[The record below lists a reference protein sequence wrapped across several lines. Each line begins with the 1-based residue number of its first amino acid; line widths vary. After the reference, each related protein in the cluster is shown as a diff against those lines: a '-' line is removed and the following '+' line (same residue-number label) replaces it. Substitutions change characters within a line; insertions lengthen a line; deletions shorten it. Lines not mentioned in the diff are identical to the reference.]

1 MLNLII
7 KTALNNRLAV
17 VAIAV
22 GLMVYGIVQTQ
33 QLPIDVL
40 PDLTRPRV
48 ALITECPGLA
58 PEEVETLVTFPL
70 EAAVNGATGVM
81 AVRST
86 SDIGLSVIYVDFDWG
101 QDVYVARQIVSERI
115 ASVMGTLPDGVAPR
129 MGPISSLLGQI
140 VLVGMWSETG
150 ETSALDLRTIG
161 DWVVRTQLRRI
172 EGVAEVITMG
182 GGRMQFQVLVDPHS
196 LHKYDVTLHQVETAL
211 QAGNLNVSGGYV
223 NRGSRELLV
232 RGIGRVNTVEDIRS
246 IVIEHRPERSV
257 LVSDVATVA
266 RRAQVKRGDAAING
280 HDGVVLTIQK
290 QPGTDT
296 RQITEEINSAIAQLR
311 QSLPDDVKISAT
323 YEQREFID
331 YSVSNVIEAVRDGAV
346 LVVVV
351 LFLFLL
357 NFRTT
362 AITLT
367 AIPLS
372 ILTTALIFHWLELSI
387 NVMTLGGIAIALGE
401 LVDDAI
407 VDIENIF
414 RRLKENR
421 QAGSPVPVLKVIF
434 DASSEVRGA
443 ILMSTVMVI
452 LVFAPLFA
460 LTGMEGRLFT
470 PLGIAYVVS
479 ITASTLVSLTVTPV
493 LSFYLLP
500 RGSGTKKGDG
510 FVLRGIKACV
520 RPILR
525 FSMTGV
531 GMTLVSTA
539 CLISVLFAGVTVWRM
554 GKGFLPRF
562 DEGAAQVNLFLNPG
576 TSLEESTKV
585 RRLADQKF
593 AELLKNEQ
601 NPDGILLW
609 FTAKTGRAEND
620 EHVMGVNTT
629 EYVMSL
635 NPESGKTREEIIQLL
650 DTAVADLAG
659 VETEVEQPIFHMIS
673 HMLSGVTAEIA
684 VKVFGDN
691 IGELEKTANQIK
703 TVLADVPGLQPPMVE
718 QITFIPQIRI
728 DLKREQ
734 LKSYGV
740 SAAYVHEMVET
751 ALNGRI
757 VSTIIDGQKSFDL
770 LVRFDDE
777 FRSNFDSLDRTP
789 IELPSGG
796 RIPLSELARIRET
809 VGPNKIKREDARRR
823 IVVRVNTRGRD
834 LRSAIDEI
842 QATIADKV
850 KLPSGYSVA
859 YSGQFEAQESATR
872 RLLIFSA
879 LAVVGIFVVLYST
892 FASRNIVLQILVALP
907 IAFVGGVVALVLT
920 NQTLTVASM
929 VGFISL
935 GGIAARNGILLVET
949 YIAKVK
955 QDGRTKE
962 AVIEGSLE
970 RVAPVLMTALTTGIG
985 LIPLVIGGH
994 LPGKEILFPVA
1005 TVIVGG
1011 LITSTLAEFLLRP
1024 GMFWYLT
1031 GDIQKLHAGEQLDSA
1046 SADMA

>member
-17 VAIAV
+17 VAIAI
-22 GLMVYGIVQTQ
+22 GLMIYGAMQTR

-48 ALITECPGLA
+48 VLITECPGLA
-58 PEEVETLVTFPL
+58 PEEVETLVTFPM
-70 EAAVNGATGVM
+70 EAAVNGATGVT
-81 AVRST
+81 AVRSS

-101 QDVYVARQIVSERI
+101 QDVYIARQIVSERI
-115 ASVMGTLPDGVAPR
+115 AAVIGNLPEGVRPR

-140 VLVGMWSETG
+140 VLVGMWSKSG
-150 ETSALDLRTIG
+150 ETDALQLRTLG
-161 DWVVRTQLRRI
+161 DWVVRTRFLRI
-172 EGVAEVITMG
+172 QGIAEVITMG
-182 GGRMQFQVLVDPHS
+182 GGRMQYQVLVDPHA

-211 QAGNLNVSGGYV
+211 NDGNLNVSGGYV
-223 NRGSRELLV
+223 NRGAKELLV
-232 RGIGRVNTVEDIRS
+232 RGIGRVRSAKDIES
-246 IVIEHRPERSV
+246 IVIDHRTERPV
-257 LVSDVATVA
+257 LVRDVATVEK
-266 RRAQVKRGDAAING
+266 RAQVKRGDSAING
-280 HDGVVLTIQK
+280 NDGVVLTIQK

-296 RQITEEINSAIAQLR
+296 RKITEEINQALTELR
-311 QSLPDDVKISAT
+311 VSMPDDVRISAT

-331 YSVSNVIEAVRDGAV
+331 YSVHNVVEAVRDGAI

-351 LFLFLL
+351 LFLFLF

-372 ILTTALIFHWLELSI
+372 ILTTALIFHWLGLSI
-387 NVMTLGGIAIALGE
+387 NVMTLGGIAVALGE

-414 RRLKENR
+414 RRLKQNR
-421 QAGSPVPVLKVIF
+421 QSERPRPVLDVIF

-443 ILMSTVMVI
+443 ILMSTVMVV

-460 LTGMEGRLFT
+460 LSGMEGRLFT

-493 LSFYLLP
+493 LSYYLLP

-510 FVLRGIKACV
+510 FVLRAIKTSV
-520 RPILR
+520 RPLLR
-525 FSMTGV
+525 LSLTRV
-531 GMTLVSTA
+531 GIAAVG
-539 CLISVLFAGVTVWRM
+539 LISVVSVLAAGITVWRM
-554 GKGFLPRF
+554 GKDFLPAF
-562 DEGAAQVNLFLNPG
+562 DEGAAQVNLFLSPG

-593 AELLKNEQ
+593 AELLKTQ
-601 NPDGILLW
+601 DNPQGPLLW

-635 NPESGKTREEIIQLL
+635 NPDSGLSREEVIEKL
-650 DTAVADLAG
+650 DGAVEDLAG
-659 VETEVEQPIFHMIS
+659 VEKEVEQPIAHLIS
-673 HMLSGVTAEIA
+673 HMLSGVTAQIA
-684 VKVFGDN
+684 VKIFGEDLQ
-691 IGELEKTANQIK
+691 ELEKTANRIK
-703 TVLADVPGLQPPMVE
+703 AEVQNIPGIAAPVVE
-718 QITFIPQIRI
+718 QLTYIPQVRI
-728 DLKREQ
+728 ELKRQQ
-734 LKSYGV
+734 LATYGV
-740 SAAYVHEMVET
+740 SAAYIHEMIET
-751 ALNGRI
+751 ALNGRV
-757 VSTIIDGQKSFDL
+757 VSSVLNGQRSFDL

-777 FRSNFDSLDRTP
+777 FRNDFYQLERTP
-789 IELPSGG
+789 IELPDGA
-796 RIPLSELARIRET
+796 RVPLSELAHIREAL
-809 VGPNKIKREDARRR
+809 GPNKVKREDARRR
-823 IVVRVNTRGRD
+823 IVVRINTRGRD
-834 LRSAIDEI
+834 LRSAVDEI
-842 QATIADKV
+842 RSTIEQKV
-850 KLPSGYSVA
+850 SLPEGYSVV
-859 YSGQFEAQESATR
+859 YSGQFEAQETATQ
-872 RLLIFSA
+872 RLLIFSG
-879 LAVVGIFVVLYST
+879 LAIVGVFVVLYST
-892 FASRNIVLQILVALP
+892 FSSTNLVLQILAALP

-920 NQTLTVASM
+920 GQTLSVASM

-949 YIAKVK
+949 YLARVTEE
-955 QDGRTKE
+955 GRTHD
-962 AVIEGSLE
+962 AVIQGSLD

-1005 TVIVGG
+1005 TVILGG
-1011 LITSTLAEFLLRP
+1011 LTTSTMAEFLLRP
-1024 GMFWYLT
+1024 GLFWYLT
-1031 GDIQKLHAGEQLDSA
+1031 TEEQQP
-1046 SADMA
+1046 